1 MLIKTET
8 GTQDVPLMDAIT
20 GVMNVNAGNY
30 IVPAGEERLYHVI
43 QELKKFNPETGK
55 RLSRPCV
62 QKYGK
67 KEYETIVQRQL
78 RLQGYTVEVL
88 HEPTGDDKASV
99 DNGVKIEGGAQVK
112 ALRDELN
119 ALRAELAAM
128 KAKKKP
134 QAKKPS
140 KPKVEAQKDEENKD

>member
-8 GTQDVPLMDAIT
+8 GTQDVPLMDAMT
-20 GVMNVNAGNY
+20 GVMNVNAANY

-88 HEPTGDDKASV
+88 HEPTGDEKASAG
-99 DNGVKIEGGAQVK
+99 NGVKIEGETQVK
-112 ALRDELN
+112 ALRDELA
-119 ALRAELAAM
+119 ALREELAAM
-128 KAKKKP
+128 KAAKKKA
-134 QAKKPS
+134 QAKRQG
-140 KPKVEAQKDEENKD
+140 KPKAEAKTDEENK